1 MKKIAS
7 LLLLIMAFTV
17 SACSAASKVQPT
29 PTPDPFLVKGRQVFN
44 ARCATCHALEPN
56 TTIIGPSLAGVATRA
71 ETRVEG
77 LSADEYIQMSI
88 LRPGDYVV
96 EGYNDVMITNFSKEL
111 TSEDMNALVAF
122 LLTLK

>member
-1 MKKIAS
+1 
-7 LLLLIMAFTV
+7 MAQ
-17 SACSAASKVQPT
+17 AEPT
-29 PTPDPFLVKGRQVFN
+29 PTADPFIVKGRQVFN

-96 EGYNDVMITNFSKEL
+96 EGYNNVMITNFSKEL

-122 LLTLK
+122 LMTLK